1 MSRVAVVT
9 LGCPKNTVDS
19 ESLGGLLASSGHE
32 VSDEVSSAEVVV
44 VNTCG
49 FIDAARRETIQEVLD
64 LAELKE
70 EGALKGLVLT
80 GCLVA
85 RSAEELADALPEVD
99 AFVDFA
105 AYPRISSIVTEI
117 SAGELSE
124 RIHGDPGTRFD
135 PAWWDQALITTQRVR
150 FGRRPWS
157 YLKIAEGCDRGCTFC
172 AIPLMRGRF
181 SSRVPEVIEN
191 EARALVAQGISELSL
206 VSQDS
211 VRWGRDL
218 GDERLV
224 NLLARLERIEGLRRI
239 RLMYLHPQGVT
250 AELVDAMLSSEVV
263 TPYFDLS
270 LQHVSAGVLRG
281 MGRPGNARRFKALIE
296 GIRERCPE
304 AGIRSSFIV
313 GFPSEQD
320 EDVLEL
326 ESFISEVGLDWIGC
340 FTYSRESGTRS
351 FDMEDQLPEEAISE
365 RFERITRAAELAM
378 ESRAASLVGE
388 KLEVLAERYERTEN
402 VWIGR
407 SHREAPEIDGDI
419 RFAAPMTLAVGDYL
433 DVLVTEA
440 QGAELVGVAVDE
452 SRHPL
457 VRTGGRLGA

>member
-9 LGCPKNTVDS
+9 LGCPKNSVDS

-49 FIDAARRETIQEVLD
+49 FIDAARRETVQEVLD

-70 EGALKGLVLT
+70 EGSLKGLVLT

-85 RSAEELADALPEVD
+85 RSAQELADSLPEVD

-105 AYPRISSIVTEI
+105 AYPRISSIVTDI
-117 SAGELSE
+117 SAGTLAE
-124 RIHGDPGTRFD
+124 RIHGEPGTRFD
-135 PAWWDQALITTQRVR
+135 PAWWDQALISTPRVR
-150 FGRRPWS
+150 FGRLPWS

-181 SSRVPEVIEN
+181 ASRSPDVIEN
-191 EARALVAQGISELSL
+191 EARALVAQGVSELSL

-211 VRWGRDL
+211 VRWGKDL
-218 GDERLV
+218 GDDSLV

-250 AELVDAMLSSEVV
+250 DELVDAMLSSEVV

-270 LQHVSAGVLRG
+270 LQHVSARVLRG
-281 MGRPGNARRFKALIE
+281 MGRPGNSRRFAALVD
-296 GIRERCPE
+296 GIRARSPV

-313 GFPSEQD
+313 GFPSEQE
-320 EDVLEL
+320 EDVSEL
-326 ESFISEVGLDWIGC
+326 ESFISEAGLDWIGC
-340 FTYSRESGTRS
+340 FTYSREPGTRS
-351 FDMEDQLPEEAISE
+351 FDMEDQLPAEVISE
-365 RFERITRAAELAM
+365 RFERITRAAEMAM
-378 ESRAASLVGE
+378 EGRAAGFEGE
-388 KLEVLAERYERTEN
+388 VLEVLAERYERAED
-402 VWIGR
+402 VWVGR

-419 RFAAPMTLAVGDYL
+419 RFEAPRPLAVGDYL

-440 QGAELVGVAVDE
+440 QGAELVGVAVA
-452 SRHPL
+452 R
-457 VRTGGRLGA
+457 

>member
-19 ESLGGLLASSGHE
+19 ESLGGLLASSGHD

-49 FIDAARRETIQEVLD
+49 FIDAARRETIEEVLD
-64 LAELKE
+64 LAELKQ

-85 RSAEELADALPEVD
+85 RSAQELADSLPEVD

-105 AYPRISSIVTEI
+105 AYPRISSIVTAI
-117 SAGELSE
+117 SAGTNSE
-124 RIHGDPGTRFD
+124 RIYGEPGTRFD
-135 PAWWDQALITTQRVR
+135 PAWWDQGLISSGRVR
-150 FGRRPWS
+150 FGRLPWS

-181 SSRVPEVIEN
+181 RSRRPEVIEN
-191 EARALVAQGISELSL
+191 EARGLVAQGVSELSL

-218 GDERLV
+218 GDDGLV
-224 NLLARLERIEGLRRI
+224 HLLARLERIEGLRRI

-250 AELVDAMLSSEVV
+250 PALVDAMLSSEVV
-263 TPYFDLS
+263 VPYFDLS
-270 LQHVSAGVLRG
+270 LQHVSARVLRG
-281 MGRPGNARRFKALIE
+281 MGRPGNARRFEALIE
-296 GIRERCPE
+296 KIRARAPG

-313 GFPSEQD
+313 GFPSET
-320 EDVLEL
+320 EDDVSEL
-326 ESFISEVGLDWIGC
+326 ESFISDAGLDWIGC
-340 FTYSRESGTRS
+340 FTYSRETGTRS
-351 FDMEDQLPEEAISE
+351 FEMPDQLPEESISERYERISRAAEVAMECRAASLEGEVLEVLVE
-365 RFERITRAAELAM
+365 RFERAENM
-378 ESRAASLVGE
+378 WV
-388 KLEVLAERYERTEN
+388 
-402 VWIGR
+402 GR

-419 RFAAPMTLAVGDYL
+419 CFEASIPPAVGDYL
-433 DVLVTEA
+433 DVVVTEA
-440 QGAELVGVAVDE
+440 RGAELIGVA
-452 SRHPL
+452 R
-457 VRTGGRLGA
+457 

>member
-1 MSRVAVVT
+1 MSRVALVT
-9 LGCPKNTVDS
+9 LGCPKNSVDS

-70 EGALKGLVLT
+70 EGSLKGLVLT

-85 RSAEELADALPEVD
+85 RSAEELADSLPEVD

-105 AYPRISSIVTEI
+105 AYPRISSIVTDI
-117 SAGELSE
+117 SAGTLSE
-124 RIHGDPGTRFD
+124 RVYGEPGTRFD
-135 PAWWDQALITTQRVR
+135 PAWWDQALISTARVR
-150 FGRRPWS
+150 FGRLPWS
-157 YLKIAEGCDRGCTFC
+157 YLKIAEGCDRSCTFW

-181 SSRVPEVIEN
+181 SSRSPEAIEN
-191 EARALVAQGISELSL
+191 EARTLVTQGVSELSL

-224 NLLARLERIEGLRRI
+224 DLLARLERIEGLRRV

-250 AELVDAMLSSEVV
+250 DELVDAMLSSEVV

-270 LQHVSAGVLRG
+270 LQHVSGRVLRG
-281 MGRPGNARRFKALIE
+281 MGRPGNSRRFVALIE
-296 GIRERCPE
+296 GIRARSPV

-313 GFPSEQD
+313 GFPSEQE
-320 EDVLEL
+320 EDVSEL
-326 ESFISEVGLDWIGC
+326 ESFISEAGLDWIGC

-351 FDMEDQLPEEAISE
+351 SDMPDQLPEEVISE
-365 RFERITRAAELAM
+365 RFERVTRAAEVAM
-378 ESRAASLVGE
+378 EGRAASLQGE
-388 KLEVLAERYERTEN
+388 VLEVLAERYEGAEN
-402 VWIGR
+402 LWIGR

-419 RFAAPMTLAVGDYL
+419 RFEAPTTLAVGDYL

-440 QGAELVGVAVDE
+440 RGAELVGVAVNE

-457 VRTGGRLGA
+457 VRAGGRLGA